1 MTKDEPLKL
10 SFDVTIDTKR
20 IDTGFAKRDEDV
32 RSEGFFDVAKF
43 PRISVTVRL
52 LRELHRG
59 TTEEFCRSAWG
70 QHPLAALGLKT

>member
-1 MTKDEPLKL
+1 MTKAEPLKL

-43 PRISVTVRL
+43 PRISVTVRSL
-52 LRELHRG
+52 HSVSKRES
-59 TTEEFCRSAWG
+59 TTTWRE
-70 QHPLAALGLKT
+70 